1 MSLSLPGRLLSVIAV
16 LLTAMIATP
25 AGAAYASAAHSAVAP
40 NSRGVTIVAGIHDT
54 AINDCNGSGTATTP
68 NLAAAAESL
77 NNPSFPAGVTTVRV
91 TMPWDVADPGIVLN
105 TPQVANPAADEAEL
119 SPLLTSRPAMAS

>member
-1 MSLSLPGRLLSVIAV
+1 MLCVLLSAV
-16 LLTAMIATP
+16 LSWIFTKMRRTSFR
-25 AGAAYASAAHSAVAP
+25 SAAHSAVAP

-54 AINDCNGSGTATTP
+54 AINDCNGSGTATAP

-77 NNPSFPAGVTTVRV
+77 NNSSFPAGVTTVRV